1 MRSKIKDHWKFI
13 RQTNMNDP
21 NEITWFW
28 FGQRSEY
35 FIISDLINKCI
46 KFIVKIDEI
55 NTFEMIVQLECTI
68 SI

>member
-1 MRSKIKDHWKFI
+1 
-13 RQTNMNDP
+13 MNDP